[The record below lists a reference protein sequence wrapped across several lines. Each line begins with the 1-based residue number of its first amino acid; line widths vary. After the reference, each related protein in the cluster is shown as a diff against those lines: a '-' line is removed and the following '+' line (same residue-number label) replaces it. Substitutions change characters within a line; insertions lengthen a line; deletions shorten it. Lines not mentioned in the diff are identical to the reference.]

1 MNKRVQLSLLFSDTD
16 VYEGLIVPWKANREL
31 NPLIIKLLSAY
42 YYSDEIRGLVDTFGE
57 EEIICEDTTNFSQV
71 IENAKSTLAYMSMLT
86 EGARTVLADG
96 IDDINNIA
104 SATGGEP
111 AKESKF
117 GFSMPSFGDALN
129 EVSQG
134 VSNEPAS
141 QEGKASM
148 QTADTSGN
156 MVAVNERINGL
167 ESQEGKASMQTADT
181 SGNMVAVNERINGL
195 EGQIASLTETVANL
209 SKLLLTSGV
218 TVKSNEP
225 VAESVEEPVESME
238 YEAQSADTADAIA
251 DLENLT
257 ADLFGAATSS
267 NKQGTHSEETTVQDA
282 EQVFNEEAVEE
293 VIDTETEPEDVE
305 VDIESLVKESD
316 AEEHEA
322 KEPEAELEDESVS
335 VKESVKQVKPV
346 VHSSKLPPIAPSV
359 DEEPDESVE
368 DSKVESADSV
378 KTSEA
383 ETKPKDGSDSLA
395 AFLSNGVGFS
405 VKF

>member
-129 EVSQG
+129 EASQV

-141 QEGKASM
+141 QECKASM
-148 QTADTSGN
+148 QTS
-156 MVAVNERINGL
+156 
-167 ESQEGKASMQTADT
+167 DT

-218 TVKSNEP
+218 TVKSTEP
-225 VAESVEEPVESME
+225 VAESVEAPVESVE
-238 YEAQSADTADAIA
+238 YEAQDDNTADAIA

-257 ADLFGAATSS
+257 ADSFGAATSS

-282 EQVFNEEAVEE
+282 EQVSSEEVVEE
-293 VIDTETEPEDVE
+293 VVDAETEPEAVE

-316 AEEHEA
+316 SEEHGA
-322 KEPEAELEDESVS
+322 KEPEAELEDENVF

-346 VHSSKLPPIAPSV
+346 VHSSKLPPIAPST

>member
-129 EVSQG
+129 EASQG
-134 VSNEPAS
+134 VSNEHAS
-141 QEGKASM
+141 QASQAPM
-148 QTADTSGN
+148 QTSDTSGN
-156 MVAVNERINGL
+156 M
-167 ESQEGKASMQTADT
+167 T
-181 SGNMVAVNERINGL
+181 AVNERINGL

-225 VAESVEEPVESME
+225 VAESVAEPIESVE
-238 YEAQSADTADAIA
+238 YEAQSDDTADAIA

-257 ADLFGAATSS
+257 ADSFGAATS
-267 NKQGTHSEETTVQDA
+267 NRQGTHSEETTVHDA
-282 EQVFNEEAVEE
+282 EQVSNEEAVEE
-293 VIDTETEPEDVE
+293 VVDTETEPEDVE

-322 KEPEAELEDESVS
+322 KEPKAELEDENVS

-346 VHSSKLPPIAPSV
+346 VYSSKLPPIAPST

>member
-148 QTADTSGN
+148 QTS
-156 MVAVNERINGL
+156 
-167 ESQEGKASMQTADT
+167 DT

-225 VAESVEEPVESME
+225 VAESVEEPVESVE
-238 YEAQSADTADAIA
+238 YEAQSDDTADAIA

-257 ADLFGAATSS
+257 ADSFGAATS
-267 NKQGTHSEETTVQDA
+267 NRQGTHSEETTVQDA
-282 EQVFNEEAVEE
+282 EHVSNEEAVEE
-293 VIDTETEPEDVE
+293 VVDTETEPEDVE
-305 VDIESLVKESD
+305 FDIESLVKESD

-322 KEPEAELEDESVS
+322 KELEAELEDENVS

-346 VHSSKLPPIAPSV
+346 VHSSKLPPIAPSI

>member
-148 QTADTSGN
+148 QTS
-156 MVAVNERINGL
+156 
-167 ESQEGKASMQTADT
+167 DT

-225 VAESVEEPVESME
+225 VAESVEEPVESVE
-238 YEAQSADTADAIA
+238 YEAQSDDTADAIA

-257 ADLFGAATSS
+257 ADSFGATTS
-267 NKQGTHSEETTVQDA
+267 NRQGTHSEETTVQDA
-282 EQVFNEEAVEE
+282 EHVSNEEAVEE
-293 VIDTETEPEDVE
+293 VVDTETEPEDVE
-305 VDIESLVKESD
+305 FDIESLVKESD

-322 KEPEAELEDESVS
+322 KELEAELEDENVS

-346 VHSSKLPPIAPSV
+346 VHSSKLPPIAPSI

>member
-167 ESQEGKASMQTADT
+167 E
-181 SGNMVAVNERINGL
+181 
-195 EGQIASLTETVANL
+195 GQIASLTETVANL

-225 VAESVEEPVESME
+225 VAESVEEPVESVE

-257 ADLFGAATSS
+257 ADSFGAATSS

-282 EQVFNEEAVEE
+282 EQVSNEEAVEE

-322 KEPEAELEDESVS
+322 KEPEAELEDENVF

-346 VHSSKLPPIAPSV
+346 VHSSKLPPIAPSI
-359 DEEPDESVE
+359 DEEPDEFVE

>member
-148 QTADTSGN
+148 QTS
-156 MVAVNERINGL
+156 
-167 ESQEGKASMQTADT
+167 DT

-225 VAESVEEPVESME
+225 VAESVEEPVESVE
-238 YEAQSADTADAIA
+238 YEAQSDDTADAIA

-257 ADLFGAATSS
+257 ADSFGAATS
-267 NKQGTHSEETTVQDA
+267 NRQGTHSEETTVQDA
-282 EQVFNEEAVEE
+282 EHVSNEEAVEE
-293 VIDTETEPEDVE
+293 VVDTETEPEDVE
-305 VDIESLVKESD
+305 FDIESLVKESD

-322 KEPEAELEDESVS
+322 KELEAELEDENVS

-346 VHSSKLPPIAPSV
+346 VHSYKLPPIAPST

>member
-167 ESQEGKASMQTADT
+167 E
-181 SGNMVAVNERINGL
+181 
-195 EGQIASLTETVANL
+195 GQIASLTETVANL

-218 TVKSNEP
+218 TVKSTET
-225 VAESVEEPVESME
+225 VAESVEEPIESVE
-238 YEAQSADTADAIA
+238 YEAQNDDTADAIA

-257 ADLFGAATSS
+257 ADSFGVATSS
-267 NKQGTHSEETTVQDA
+267 NKQGTHSEETTAQDA
-282 EQVFNEEAVEE
+282 EQVSNEEDVEE
-293 VIDTETEPEDVE
+293 VVDTETEPEDIE

-322 KEPEAELEDESVS
+322 KEPEAELEDENVS

-346 VHSSKLPPIAPSV
+346 VYSSKLPPIAPST

-368 DSKVESADSV
+368 DSKVESANSV

>member
-148 QTADTSGN
+148 QTS
-156 MVAVNERINGL
+156 
-167 ESQEGKASMQTADT
+167 DT

-225 VAESVEEPVESME
+225 VAESVEEPVESVE
-238 YEAQSADTADAIA
+238 YEAQDDNTADAIA

-257 ADLFGAATSS
+257 ADSFGAATSS
-267 NKQGTHSEETTVQDA
+267 NKQGTHSEDTTVQDA
-282 EQVFNEEAVEE
+282 EQVSNEEDVEE
-293 VIDTETEPEDVE
+293 VVNTETEPEDVE

-322 KEPEAELEDESVS
+322 KEPEAELEDENVS

-346 VHSSKLPPIAPSV
+346 VHSSKLPPIAPST

-368 DSKVESADSV
+368 DSKVESADSA

>member
-148 QTADTSGN
+148 QTS
-156 MVAVNERINGL
+156 
-167 ESQEGKASMQTADT
+167 DT

-225 VAESVEEPVESME
+225 VAESVEEPVESVE

-282 EQVFNEEAVEE
+282 EQVSNEEAVEE

-305 VDIESLVKESD
+305 FDIESLVKESD

-322 KEPEAELEDESVS
+322 KEPEAELEDENVS

-346 VHSSKLPPIAPSV
+346 VHSSKLPPVAPST

>member
-129 EVSQG
+129 EVSQW
-134 VSNEPAS
+134 VSNEPA
-141 QEGKASM
+141 
-148 QTADTSGN
+148 
-156 MVAVNERINGL
+156 
-167 ESQEGKASMQTADT
+167 SQEGKASMQTADT

-218 TVKSNEP
+218 TVKSTET
-225 VAESVEEPVESME
+225 VAESVEEPVESVE
-238 YEAQSADTADAIA
+238 YEAQSTDTADAIA

-257 ADLFGAATSS
+257 ADSFGAATSS
-267 NKQGTHSEETTVQDA
+267 NKHGTHSEETTVQDA
-282 EQVFNEEAVEE
+282 ERVSNEEAVEE
-293 VIDTETEPEDVE
+293 AVDTETEPEDVE
-305 VDIESLVKESD
+305 FDIESLVKESD

-322 KEPEAELEDESVS
+322 KEPEAELEDENVS

-346 VHSSKLPPIAPSV
+346 VHSSKLPPIAPST

>member
-16 VYEGLIVPWKANREL
+16 VYEGLIMPWKANREL

-167 ESQEGKASMQTADT
+167 E
-181 SGNMVAVNERINGL
+181 
-195 EGQIASLTETVANL
+195 GQIASLTETVANL

-218 TVKSNEP
+218 TVKSTET
-225 VAESVEEPVESME
+225 VAESVEEPVEPVE

-257 ADLFGAATSS
+257 ADSFGAATSS
-267 NKQGTHSEETTVQDA
+267 NKQGTHSEETTAQDA
-282 EQVFNEEAVEE
+282 EQVSNEEDVEE
-293 VIDTETEPEDVE
+293 VVDTETEPEDIE

-322 KEPEAELEDESVS
+322 KEPEAELEDENVS

-346 VHSSKLPPIAPSV
+346 VHSSKLPPIAPST

>member
-129 EVSQG
+129 EASQG
-134 VSNEPAS
+134 VSNEPA
-141 QEGKASM
+141 
-148 QTADTSGN
+148 
-156 MVAVNERINGL
+156 
-167 ESQEGKASMQTADT
+167 SQEGKASMQTADT

-225 VAESVEEPVESME
+225 VAESVEEPVESVE
-238 YEAQSADTADAIA
+238 YEAQSDDTADAIA

-257 ADLFGAATSS
+257 ADSFGAATS
-267 NKQGTHSEETTVQDA
+267 NRQGTHSEETTVQDA
-282 EQVFNEEAVEE
+282 EHVSNEEAMEE
-293 VIDTETEPEDVE
+293 VVDTETEPEDVE
-305 VDIESLVKESD
+305 FDIESLVKESD

-322 KEPEAELEDESVS
+322 KELEAELEDENVS

-346 VHSSKLPPIAPSV
+346 VHSYKLPPIAPST

-368 DSKVESADSV
+368 DSKVESDDSV

>member
-167 ESQEGKASMQTADT
+167 E
-181 SGNMVAVNERINGL
+181 
-195 EGQIASLTETVANL
+195 GQIASLTETVANL

-225 VAESVEEPVESME
+225 VAESVEEPVESVE
-238 YEAQSADTADAIA
+238 YEAQSDDTADAIA

-257 ADLFGAATSS
+257 ADSFGAATS
-267 NKQGTHSEETTVQDA
+267 NRQGTHSEETTVQDA
-282 EQVFNEEAVEE
+282 EHVSNEEAMEE
-293 VIDTETEPEDVE
+293 VVDTETEPEDVE
-305 VDIESLVKESD
+305 FDIESLVKESD

-322 KEPEAELEDESVS
+322 KELEAELEDENVS

-346 VHSSKLPPIAPSV
+346 VHSYKLPPIAPST

>member
-1 MNKRVQLSLLFSDTD
+1 MNKRVQLSLLFSDTN

-148 QTADTSGN
+148 QTS
-156 MVAVNERINGL
+156 
-167 ESQEGKASMQTADT
+167 DT

-225 VAESVEEPVESME
+225 VAESVEEPVESVE
-238 YEAQSADTADAIA
+238 YEAQSDDTADAIA

-257 ADLFGAATSS
+257 ADSFGAATS
-267 NKQGTHSEETTVQDA
+267 NRQGTHSEETTVQDA
-282 EQVFNEEAVEE
+282 EHVSNEEAVEE
-293 VIDTETEPEDVE
+293 VVDTETEPEDVE
-305 VDIESLVKESD
+305 FDIESLVKESD

-322 KEPEAELEDESVS
+322 KELEAELEDENVS

-346 VHSSKLPPIAPSV
+346 VHSYKLPPIAPST

>member
-129 EVSQG
+129 EASQG
-134 VSNEPAS
+134 VSNEPVS
-141 QEGKASM
+141 QES
-148 QTADTSGN
+148 
-156 MVAVNERINGL
+156 
-167 ESQEGKASMQTADT
+167 KASMQTADT

-225 VAESVEEPVESME
+225 VAESVEEPIESVE
-238 YEAQSADTADAIA
+238 YEAQDDNTADAIA

-257 ADLFGAATSS
+257 ADSFGAATSS

-282 EQVFNEEAVEE
+282 EQVSNEEAVEE

-322 KEPEAELEDESVS
+322 KEPEAELEDENVF

-346 VHSSKLPPIAPSV
+346 VHSSKLPPIAPSI

>member
-31 NPLIIKLLSAY
+31 NHLIIKLLSAY

-129 EVSQG
+129 KASQG

-167 ESQEGKASMQTADT
+167 ESQ
-181 SGNMVAVNERINGL
+181 
-195 EGQIASLTETVANL
+195 IASLTETVANL

-218 TVKSNEP
+218 TVKSTET
-225 VAESVEEPVESME
+225 VAESVKEPVESVE

-257 ADLFGAATSS
+257 AASFGAATSS
-267 NKQGTHSEETTVQDA
+267 NKQGTHSEETTVHDA
-282 EQVFNEEAVEE
+282 EQVSNEEVMEE

-305 VDIESLVKESD
+305 VDIENLVKESD

-346 VHSSKLPPIAPSV
+346 VHSSKLPPIAPSI

>member
-96 IDDINNIA
+96 IDDINSIA

-129 EVSQG
+129 EASQV
-134 VSNEPAS
+134 VSNEPTS
-141 QEGKASM
+141 QVSQTPM
-148 QTADTSGN
+148 QS
-156 MVAVNERINGL
+156 
-167 ESQEGKASMQTADT
+167 ADT

-218 TVKSNEP
+218 TVNSAEPAVEHVTENIESANEP
-225 VAESVEEPVESME
+225 IEYSV
-238 YEAQSADTADAIA
+238 QDDDDTADALA

-257 ADLFGAATSS
+257 ADSFGEVTNNAQ
-267 NKQGTHSEETTVQDA
+267 QGTHTEEPVD
-282 EQVFNEEAVEE
+282 
-293 VIDTETEPEDVE
+293 IETESEDAE
-305 VDIESLVKESD
+305 VDIESLVEEPAGVAVD
-316 AEEHEA
+316 EEIADEEAEEE
-322 KEPEAELEDESVS
+322 VS
-335 VKESVKQVKPV
+335 EEVPTIEETVSHVKTV

-359 DEEPDESVE
+359 EDEPDESVE

-383 ETKPKDGSDSLA
+383 ETKPMDGSDSLA

>member
-167 ESQEGKASMQTADT
+167 E
-181 SGNMVAVNERINGL
+181 
-195 EGQIASLTETVANL
+195 GQIASLTETVANL

-225 VAESVEEPVESME
+225 VAESVKEPVESVE

-257 ADLFGAATSS
+257 ADSFGAATSS

-282 EQVFNEEAVEE
+282 ERVSNEEAVEE
-293 VIDTETEPEDVE
+293 AVDTETEPEDVE
-305 VDIESLVKESD
+305 FDIESLVKESD

-322 KEPEAELEDESVS
+322 KEPEAELEDENVS

-346 VHSSKLPPIAPSV
+346 VHSSKLPPIAPST

-368 DSKVESADSV
+368 DSKVESADSA

>member
-42 YYSDEIRGLVDTFGE
+42 YYSDEIRGLVDTFGD

-86 EGARTVLADG
+86 EGARTVLTDG
-96 IDDINNIA
+96 IDDINSIA

-129 EVSQG
+129 EASQG
-134 VSNEPAS
+134 VSNETAS
-141 QEGKASM
+141 QASQTPM
-148 QTADTSGN
+148 QS
-156 MVAVNERINGL
+156 
-167 ESQEGKASMQTADT
+167 ADT

-218 TVKSNEP
+218 TVNS
-225 VAESVEEPVESME
+225 AESVVEPATENIERANEPIE
-238 YEAQSADTADAIA
+238 YEVQDDDTADALA

-257 ADLFGAATSS
+257 ADSFGEVTS
-267 NKQGTHSEETTVQDA
+267 NAQQGTHTEESVD
-282 EQVFNEEAVEE
+282 
-293 VIDTETEPEDVE
+293 IETESEDAE
-305 VDIESLVKESD
+305 VDIESLF
-316 AEEHEA
+316 EEPASETVNEEIA
-322 KEPEAELEDESVS
+322 SEEVEEEVS
-335 VKESVKQVKPV
+335 EEVSMIEETVSPVKPV

-359 DEEPDESVE
+359 EDEPDESVE
-368 DSKVESADSV
+368 DSKVESADLV

-383 ETKPKDGSDSLA
+383 ETKPMDGSDSLA

>member
-129 EVSQG
+129 EASQG

-141 QEGKASM
+141 QAS
-148 QTADTSGN
+148 Q
-156 MVAVNERINGL
+156 
-167 ESQEGKASMQTADT
+167 ASMQTADT

-218 TVKSNEP
+218 TVKSTEP
-225 VAESVEEPVESME
+225 VAESVEEPVEPVE

-257 ADLFGAATSS
+257 ADSFGAATSR
-267 NKQGTHSEETTVQDA
+267 NEQGTHSEETIVQDS
-282 EQVFNEEAVEE
+282 EHVSNEEAVEE
-293 VIDTETEPEDVE
+293 VVDTETEPEDIE

-322 KEPEAELEDESVS
+322 KESEAELEAERVS

>member
-167 ESQEGKASMQTADT
+167 E
-181 SGNMVAVNERINGL
+181 
-195 EGQIASLTETVANL
+195 GQIASLTETVANL

-225 VAESVEEPVESME
+225 VAESVAEPIESVE
-238 YEAQSADTADAIA
+238 YEAQNDDTADAIA

-257 ADLFGAATSS
+257 ADSFGSATSS
-267 NKQGTHSEETTVQDA
+267 NKHGTHSEETTAQDA
-282 EQVFNEEAVEE
+282 EQVSNEEAVEE
-293 VIDTETEPEDVE
+293 VVDAETEPEDVE

-322 KEPEAELEDESVS
+322 KEPEAELEDENLS

-346 VHSSKLPPIAPSV
+346 VYSSKLPPIAPST

>member
-167 ESQEGKASMQTADT
+167 E
-181 SGNMVAVNERINGL
+181 
-195 EGQIASLTETVANL
+195 GQIASLTETVANL

-218 TVKSNEP
+218 TVKSTET
-225 VAESVEEPVESME
+225 VAESVAEPVESVE
-238 YEAQSADTADAIA
+238 YEAKSADTADAIA

-257 ADLFGAATSS
+257 ADSFGAATSS
-267 NKQGTHSEETTVQDA
+267 NKQGTHSEETTAQGA
-282 EQVFNEEAVEE
+282 EQVSNEEDVEE
-293 VIDTETEPEDVE
+293 VVDTETEPEDVE

-322 KEPEAELEDESVS
+322 KEPEAELEDENVS

-346 VHSSKLPPIAPSV
+346 VHSSKLPPIAPSI
-359 DEEPDESVE
+359 DAEPDESVE
-368 DSKVESADSV
+368 DSKVKSADSV

>member
-16 VYEGLIVPWKANREL
+16 VYEGLIMPWKANREL

-86 EGARTVLADG
+86 EGARIVLADG

-167 ESQEGKASMQTADT
+167 E
-181 SGNMVAVNERINGL
+181 
-195 EGQIASLTETVANL
+195 GQIASLTETVANL

-225 VAESVEEPVESME
+225 VAESVEEPVESVE

-257 ADLFGAATSS
+257 ADSFGAATS

-282 EQVFNEEAVEE
+282 EQVSNEEDVEE
-293 VIDTETEPEDVE
+293 VVDTETEPEDVE
-305 VDIESLVKESD
+305 FDIESLVKESD

-322 KEPEAELEDESVS
+322 KEPEAELEDENVS

-346 VHSSKLPPIAPSV
+346 VHSSKLPPIAPSI

>member
-156 MVAVNERINGL
+156 MVAVNERING
-167 ESQEGKASMQTADT
+167 M
-181 SGNMVAVNERINGL
+181 

-218 TVKSNEP
+218 TVKSTET
-225 VAESVEEPVESME
+225 VAESVEEPVESVE
-238 YEAQSADTADAIA
+238 YEAQSTDTADAIA

-257 ADLFGAATSS
+257 ADSFGAATSS

-282 EQVFNEEAVEE
+282 ERVSNEEAVEE
-293 VIDTETEPEDVE
+293 AVDTETEPEDVE
-305 VDIESLVKESD
+305 FDIESLVKESD

-322 KEPEAELEDESVS
+322 KEPEAELEDENVS
-335 VKESVKQVKPV
+335 VKELVKQVKPV
-346 VHSSKLPPIAPSV
+346 VHSSKLPPIAPST

>member
-148 QTADTSGN
+148 QTS
-156 MVAVNERINGL
+156 
-167 ESQEGKASMQTADT
+167 DT

-218 TVKSNEP
+218 TVKSTET
-225 VAESVEEPVESME
+225 VAESVEEPIESVE
-238 YEAQSADTADAIA
+238 YEAQNDDTADAIA

-257 ADLFGAATSS
+257 ADSFGAATSR

-282 EQVFNEEAVEE
+282 EQVSNEEVMEE
-293 VIDTETEPEDVE
+293 VVDIETEPEDVE

-322 KEPEAELEDESVS
+322 KEPEAELEDENVS

-346 VHSSKLPPIAPSV
+346 VYSSKLPPIAPST

>member
-167 ESQEGKASMQTADT
+167 E
-181 SGNMVAVNERINGL
+181 
-195 EGQIASLTETVANL
+195 GQIASLTETVANL

-225 VAESVEEPVESME
+225 VAESVEEPVESVE

-257 ADLFGAATSS
+257 ADSFGAATS

-282 EQVFNEEAVEE
+282 EQVSNEEDVEE
-293 VIDTETEPEDVE
+293 VVDTETEPEDVE
-305 VDIESLVKESD
+305 FDIESLVKESD

-322 KEPEAELEDESVS
+322 KEPEAELEDENVS

-346 VHSSKLPPIAPSV
+346 VHFSKLPPIAPSI

>member
-129 EVSQG
+129 EASQG

-141 QEGKASM
+141 QASQASM
-148 QTADTSGN
+148 Q
-156 MVAVNERINGL
+156 I
-167 ESQEGKASMQTADT
+167 ADT

-225 VAESVEEPVESME
+225 VAESVEESVEPVE
-238 YEAQSADTADAIA
+238 YEAQNDDTADAIA

-257 ADLFGAATSS
+257 ADSFGAATSS

-282 EQVFNEEAVEE
+282 EQVSNEEVMEE
-293 VIDTETEPEDVE
+293 VVDTETEPEDVE

-322 KEPEAELEDESVS
+322 KEPEAELEDENVF

-346 VHSSKLPPIAPSV
+346 VHSSKLPPIAPSI

-368 DSKVESADSV
+368 DSKVESADSA

>member
-129 EVSQG
+129 EASQG
-134 VSNEPAS
+134 VSNEHAS
-141 QEGKASM
+141 QE
-148 QTADTSGN
+148 
-156 MVAVNERINGL
+156 
-167 ESQEGKASMQTADT
+167 SQASMQTADT

-218 TVKSNEP
+218 TVKSTET
-225 VAESVEEPVESME
+225 VAESVEEPVESVE
-238 YEAQSADTADAIA
+238 YSAQDDNTADAIA

-257 ADLFGAATSS
+257 ADSFGVATSS
-267 NKQGTHSEETTVQDA
+267 NKQGTHAEETIVQDA
-282 EQVFNEEAVEE
+282 EQVSNEEVVEE
-293 VIDTETEPEDVE
+293 VVDTETEPEDVE

-316 AEEHEA
+316 AEEHGA
-322 KEPEAELEDESVS
+322 KEPEAELEDENVF

-346 VHSSKLPPIAPSV
+346 VYSSKLPPIAPSI

-368 DSKVESADSV
+368 DSKVESADSA

>member
-96 IDDINNIA
+96 IDDINSIA

-129 EVSQG
+129 EASQG
-134 VSNEPAS
+134 VSNEHAS
-141 QEGKASM
+141 QASQTPM
-148 QTADTSGN
+148 QS
-156 MVAVNERINGL
+156 
-167 ESQEGKASMQTADT
+167 ADT

-218 TVKSNEP
+218 TVNSAEPAVEPVTENIERSNEP
-225 VAESVEEPVESME
+225 IE
-238 YEAQSADTADAIA
+238 YEAQDDDTADALA

-257 ADLFGAATSS
+257 ADSFGTSTDS
-267 NKQGTHSEETTVQDA
+267 TEQGTHTDEPVD
-282 EQVFNEEAVEE
+282 
-293 VIDTETEPEDVE
+293 IETESEDAE
-305 VDIESLVKESD
+305 VDIESLV
-316 AEEHEA
+316 
-322 KEPEAELEDESVS
+322 EDPVS
-335 VKESVKQVKPV
+335 VAVDEEIASEEVEEEVSEEVPTIEETISPVKPA

-359 DEEPDESVE
+359 EDEPDESVE

-383 ETKPKDGSDSLA
+383 ETKPMDGSDSLA

>member
-129 EVSQG
+129 EASQG

-141 QEGKASM
+141 QEC
-148 QTADTSGN
+148 
-156 MVAVNERINGL
+156 
-167 ESQEGKASMQTADT
+167 KASMQTADT

-218 TVKSNEP
+218 TVKSTEH
-225 VAESVEEPVESME
+225 VAKSVEESVEPVE
-238 YEAQSADTADAIA
+238 YEAQNDDTADAIA

-257 ADLFGAATSS
+257 ADSFGAATSS

-282 EQVFNEEAVEE
+282 EQVSSEEVVEE
-293 VIDTETEPEDVE
+293 VVDAETEPEAVE
-305 VDIESLVKESD
+305 VDIESIVKESD
-316 AEEHEA
+316 SEEHGA
-322 KEPEAELEDESVS
+322 KEPEAELEDENVF

-346 VHSSKLPPIAPSV
+346 VHSSKLPPIAPST
-359 DEEPDESVE
+359 DEEPNESVE

>member
-129 EVSQG
+129 EASQG

-141 QEGKASM
+141 QASQASM
-148 QTADTSGN
+148 Q
-156 MVAVNERINGL
+156 I
-167 ESQEGKASMQTADT
+167 ADT

-225 VAESVEEPVESME
+225 VAESVEESVEPVE
-238 YEAQSADTADAIA
+238 YEAQNDDTADAIA

-257 ADLFGAATSS
+257 ADSFGAATSS

-282 EQVFNEEAVEE
+282 EQVSNEEVMEE
-293 VIDTETEPEDVE
+293 VVDTETEPEDVE

-322 KEPEAELEDESVS
+322 KEPEAELEDENVS
-335 VKESVKQVKPV
+335 VKESIKQVKPV
-346 VHSSKLPPIAPSV
+346 VHSSKLPPIAPST

>member
-129 EVSQG
+129 EVSQL
-134 VSNEPAS
+134 VSNEPA
-141 QEGKASM
+141 
-148 QTADTSGN
+148 
-156 MVAVNERINGL
+156 
-167 ESQEGKASMQTADT
+167 SQEGKASMQTADT

-225 VAESVEEPVESME
+225 VAESVEEPVESVE
-238 YEAQSADTADAIA
+238 YEAQSADTSDAIA

-282 EQVFNEEAVEE
+282 EQVSNEEAVEE

-322 KEPEAELEDESVS
+322 KELEDENVS

-346 VHSSKLPPIAPSV
+346 VHSSKLPPIAPST

>member
-129 EVSQG
+129 EASQR
-134 VSNEPAS
+134 VSNEP
-141 QEGKASM
+141 
-148 QTADTSGN
+148 D
-156 MVAVNERINGL
+156 
-167 ESQEGKASMQTADT
+167 SQEGKASMQTADT

-218 TVKSNEP
+218 AVKSNEP
-225 VAESVEEPVESME
+225 VAESVAEPIESVE
-238 YEAQSADTADAIA
+238 YEAQNDDTADAIA

-257 ADLFGAATSS
+257 ADSFGSATSS
-267 NKQGTHSEETTVQDA
+267 SKHGTHSEETTVQDA
-282 EQVFNEEAVEE
+282 EQVSNEEVVEE
-293 VIDTETEPEDVE
+293 VVDTETEPEDVE

-316 AEEHEA
+316 AEEHKA
-322 KEPEAELEDESVS
+322 KEHEAELEAERVYA
-335 VKESVKQVKPV
+335 KESVKQVKPV
-346 VHSSKLPPIAPSV
+346 VHSSKLPPIAPST

-368 DSKVESADSV
+368 DSKVESADSA

>member
-148 QTADTSGN
+148 QTADT
-156 MVAVNERINGL
+156 
-167 ESQEGKASMQTADT
+167 
-181 SGNMVAVNERINGL
+181 
-195 EGQIASLTETVANL
+195 
-209 SKLLLTSGV
+209 
-218 TVKSNEP
+218 
-225 VAESVEEPVESME
+225 
-238 YEAQSADTADAIA
+238 
-251 DLENLT
+251 
-257 ADLFGAATSS
+257 
-267 NKQGTHSEETTVQDA
+267 QGCLNTT
-282 EQVFNEEAVEE
+282 
-293 VIDTETEPEDVE
+293 
-305 VDIESLVKESD
+305 
-316 AEEHEA
+316 
-322 KEPEAELEDESVS
+322 
-335 VKESVKQVKPV
+335 
-346 VHSSKLPPIAPSV
+346 
-359 DEEPDESVE
+359 
-368 DSKVESADSV
+368 
-378 KTSEA
+378 
-383 ETKPKDGSDSLA
+383 
-395 AFLSNGVGFS
+395 
-405 VKF
+405 

>member
-31 NPLIIKLLSAY
+31 NHLIIKLLSAY

-167 ESQEGKASMQTADT
+167 E
-181 SGNMVAVNERINGL
+181 
-195 EGQIASLTETVANL
+195 GQIASLTETVANL

-218 TVKSNEP
+218 TVKSTEP
-225 VAESVEEPVESME
+225 VAESVKEPVEPVE
-238 YEAQSADTADAIA
+238 YEAQNDDTADAIA

-257 ADLFGAATSS
+257 ADSFGAVTSS
-267 NKQGTHSEETTVQDA
+267 NEQGTHSEETTVQDA
-282 EQVFNEEAVEE
+282 EQVSNEEDVEE
-293 VIDTETEPEDVE
+293 VVDTETEPEDVE

-322 KEPEAELEDESVS
+322 KEPEAELEDENVS

-346 VHSSKLPPIAPSV
+346 VHSSKLPPIAPSI